1 MNILTTAQKSNEA
14 IQEEAKALASSMH
27 MAYIKRGKLSI
38 PALFNAHPCDFIAV
52 LSGNGLTIHFPD
64 NQQHSFHLSMA
75 QLRILRLQRGEGDHL
90 INAVQT
96 ILSTNEITD
105 KEEFSFLDC
114 TIGLGSD
121 SIVVS
126 YAFPQA
132 KIKGLEGSS
141 LSVISLVL
149 SIV

>member
-1 MNILTTAQKSNEA
+1 MLNVKPVSYTHL
-14 IQEEAKALASSMH
+14 

-38 PALFNAHPCDFIAV
+38 PALFNAHPCYFIAV

-96 ILSTNEITD
+96 ILNTKKITA
-105 KEEFSFLDC
+105 
-114 TIGLGSD
+114 
-121 SIVVS
+121 VS
-126 YAFPQA
+126 YTHLDVYKRQ
-132 KIKGLEGSS
+132 GGTC
-141 LSVISLVL
+141 
-149 SIV
+149 

>member
-64 NQQHSFHLSMA
+64 NQQHSFHLST
-75 QLRILRLQRGEGDHL
+75 LQ
-90 INAVQT
+90 T
-96 ILSTNEITD
+96 
-105 KEEFSFLDC
+105 
-114 TIGLGSD
+114 
-121 SIVVS
+121 
-126 YAFPQA
+126 
-132 KIKGLEGSS
+132 
-141 LSVISLVL
+141 
-149 SIV
+149 